1 MAVKKKTG
9 RSVEMPEIKGRY
21 MHDVKTKKEGHE
33 DERSDFGK
41 GFFYNIFLFAKHFE
55 RYNDLRTGIK
65 QDYSM
70 WFYGAG
76 DHMLEMEVPPKMAKT
91 KLGKDFAKI
100 RDEIVSLR
108 LPMGKRKQATKE
120 DFDRIFAK
128 LEELLLTVDK
138 QLGTQP
144 IKANWN

>member
-1 MAVKKKTG
+1 MAIKKKTG
-9 RSVEMPEIKGRY
+9 RSVGLPEMQGKYIHNSK
-21 MHDVKTKKEGHE
+21 KKKEGHE
-33 DERSDFGK
+33 DARSDFGK

-55 RYNDLRTGIK
+55 RYNDFRTGIK

-70 WFYGAG
+70 WFYGAA

-108 LPMGKRKQATKE
+108 LPMGRRKEATRE
-120 DFDRIFAK
+120 DFNRIFDK
-128 LEELLLTVDK
+128 LEELLLTADK
-138 QLGTQP
+138 QLETKP
-144 IKANWN
+144 VKANWN